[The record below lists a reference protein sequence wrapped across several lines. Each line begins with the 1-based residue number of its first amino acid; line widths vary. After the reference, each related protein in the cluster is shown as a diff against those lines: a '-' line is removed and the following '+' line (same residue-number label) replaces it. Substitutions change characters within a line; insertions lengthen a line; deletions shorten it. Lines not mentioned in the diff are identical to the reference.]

1 MTSGNCELV
10 NLYNSFCGR
19 DVQFYLFAYYT
30 TPYIT
35 NAFQKGPFLGLH
47 STTSLTTGRNSY
59 NFQILATLN
68 NRWKRFMDD
77 TDLSQALKQ
86 Q

>member
-1 MTSGNCELV
+1 MASDNSCEFV
-10 NLYNSFCGR
+10 NFFNS
-19 DVQFYLFAYYT
+19 VSYLIWKCKT
-30 TPYIT
+30 CDIT
-35 NAFQKGPFLGLH
+35 NAFQKGPFLGFH

-59 NFQILATLN
+59 NFQMLATLN